1 MVPLV
6 KAISCRVPHSG
17 IRTGTRVSTITVRAK
32 RPAGDAGWEGVLG
45 DCFPMENAAYFELYN
60 RLSAG
65 WQGQEIDFQSEGKI
79 DLGFSDA
86 EALEIRIWQLTK

>member
-17 IRTGTRVSTITVRAK
+17 IRTGTRVSTSAVRAK
-32 RPAGDAGWEGVLG
+32 HPAGEAGWVCVLG
-45 DCFPMENAAYFELYN
+45 DCFPMDNAVYFERYK

-65 WQGQEIDFQSEGKI
+65 WQGQEIDFQSESKI
-79 DLGFSDA
+79 DLGFSEA
-86 EALEIRIWQLTK
+86 EALDIRIW

>member
-1 MVPLV
+1 
-6 KAISCRVPHSG
+6 
-17 IRTGTRVSTITVRAK
+17 
-32 RPAGDAGWEGVLG
+32 
-45 DCFPMENAAYFELYN
+45 MENAAYFELHN

>member
-1 MVPLV
+1 M
-6 KAISCRVPHSG
+6 
-17 IRTGTRVSTITVRAK
+17 
-32 RPAGDAGWEGVLG
+32 PAGFCVLG
-45 DCFPMENAAYFELYN
+45 DCFPMENAAYFELYS

>member
-1 MVPLV
+1 ML
-6 KAISCRVPHSG
+6 
-17 IRTGTRVSTITVRAK
+17 
-32 RPAGDAGWEGVLG
+32 AGYGVLG

-65 WQGQEIDFQSEGKI
+65 WQGQETDFQPEGKI